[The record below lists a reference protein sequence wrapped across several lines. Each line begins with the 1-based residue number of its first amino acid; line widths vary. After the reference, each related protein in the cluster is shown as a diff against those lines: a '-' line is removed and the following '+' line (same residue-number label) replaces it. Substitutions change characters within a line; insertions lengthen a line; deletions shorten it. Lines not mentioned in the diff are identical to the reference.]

1 MLSGAVW
8 FPSLRSDSDGLQIIE
23 ARLMNFLKTIL
34 KAIGLFL
41 LIVVLWCGSVLGA
54 VYLVERHR
62 MQDQDCW
69 NEMAWIGDVSR
80 INPSEIASSAR
91 YV

>member
-54 VYLVERHR
+54 LYLVEGHR

-91 YV
+91 RV

>member
-1 MLSGAVW
+1 MLSGAGW
-8 FPSLRSDSDGLQIIE
+8 FPSIRSDSDGLQIIE
-23 ARLMNFLKTIL
+23 ARLMKFLKTIL

-41 LIVVLWCGSVLGA
+41 LIVVLWCGSVLGTL
-54 VYLVERHR
+54 YLVEGHR

-91 YV
+91 RV

>member
-1 MLSGAVW
+1 
-8 FPSLRSDSDGLQIIE
+8 
-23 ARLMNFLKTIL
+23 MNFLKTIL

-69 NEMAWIGDVSR
+69 NEMAWMGKAPGFPENPWCNSR
-80 INPSEIASSAR
+80 PLMDSNHRPTA
-91 YV
+91 